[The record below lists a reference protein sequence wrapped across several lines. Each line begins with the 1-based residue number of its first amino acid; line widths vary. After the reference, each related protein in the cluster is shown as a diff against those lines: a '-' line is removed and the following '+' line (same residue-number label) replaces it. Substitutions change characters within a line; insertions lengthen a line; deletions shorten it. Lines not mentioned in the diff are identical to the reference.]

1 MKFPSRNFW
10 YNRTRMPNSTR
21 HLYAYRLEFYLF
33 LLPSSILN
41 NFRMI
46 KDFQGL
52 NKQVDRTLREC
63 APHCQTA
70 SPPHSVSSTAPLVT
84 VEVSSGQRRHSLAP
98 KLGWKWPSGHDSQ
111 ISNPFRE
118 WLPGLH
124 CPANA
129 CKSHIRRNIQTQREH
144 QNNINSAFIFIYMT
158 CMNIKHYLWIICT
171 YFILLVVPNEQHC
184 HPRVRLVRGSY
195 IFVLSECTRN
205 HLSCCRCFSKAELW
219 LRECILPLHSATLR
233 ECR

>member
-1 MKFPSRNFW
+1 MTFPSRNFW
-10 YNRTRMPNSTR
+10 YNCTWMPNSNR
-21 HLYAYRLEFYLF
+21 HLFAYRLELYLF

-46 KDFQGL
+46 
-52 NKQVDRTLREC
+52 KQVDRTLREC

-98 KLGWKWPSGHDSQ
+98 KPGWKWPSGHDSQ

-129 CKSHIRRNIQTQREH
+129 CKSPH
-144 QNNINSAFIFIYMT
+144 QEQYSDTENNKSTSVVLMISSVHLHLRTYV
-158 CMNIKHYLWIICT
+158 NIKHYC
-171 YFILLVVPNEQHC
+171 ILLMVPNE
-184 HPRVRLVRGSY
+184 LGD
-195 IFVLSECTRN
+195 
-205 HLSCCRCFSKAELW
+205 
-219 LRECILPLHSATLR
+219 
-233 ECR
+233 